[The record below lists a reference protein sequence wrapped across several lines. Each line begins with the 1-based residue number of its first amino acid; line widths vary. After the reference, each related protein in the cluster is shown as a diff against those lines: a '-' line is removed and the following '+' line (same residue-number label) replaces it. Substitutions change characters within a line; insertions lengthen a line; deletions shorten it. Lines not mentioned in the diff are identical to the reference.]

1 MKEGVA
7 QVAIVGGGVAGLS
20 LARALAGRRRVV
32 LFEADHWGAGAS
44 GAPVALLNPYRGRSA
59 RASDLD
65 LAGLAEMRALH
76 ARLRAGGHDTGAH
89 FGGVLR
95 LATSARQARQWQA
108 RTAGD
113 AGARWLAPAEVPPQ
127 YHAPF
132 GGFLALGGGW
142 LEPARWLSALAD
154 AARAQGAELR
164 EGARVTGLAY
174 RGPLWAL
181 LTADGEVLAERAILC
196 LGADQLPGTPF
207 AELERARGDVV
218 TLSPAPALPYPL
230 AGAVYG
236 VPLARGFA
244 AGGNHRDPDALDA
257 DAPARV
263 AAGAAH
269 FVPALQGAANV
280 AHWTGVRASRADN
293 RPLAAE
299 LEPGLWALGALSGRG
314 FLAAALLARQLAE
327 RLAPT

>member
-1 MKEGVA
+1 MNA
-7 QVAIVGGGVAGLS
+7 RSARVAIVGGGVAGLS

-32 LFEADHWGAGAS
+32 LFEAERMGAGAS
-44 GAPVALLNPYRGRSA
+44 RVPVALLNPHRGRSA

-65 LAGLAEMRALH
+65 LAGLAEMRALDE
-76 ARLRAGGHDTGAH
+76 RLRAAGHDGGAR
-89 FGGVLR
+89 FCGVLR
-95 LATSARQARQWQA
+95 LATSARQAQQWRA
-108 RTAGD
+108 RAAGNP
-113 AGARWLAPAEVPPQ
+113 GVRWLAPGEVPPA

-132 GGFLALGGGW
+132 GGFLVLEGGW

-154 AARAQGAELR
+154 AARAQGAELC
-164 EGARVTGLAY
+164 EGARVTKLSR
-174 RGPLWAL
+174 RGERWAVA
-181 LTADGEVLAERAILC
+181 TGNGEVLAEQVVLC
-196 LGADQLPGTPF
+196 LGADHLPGTPF
-207 AELERARGDVV
+207 AGLERVRGDVV

-244 AGGNHRDPDALDA
+244 AGGNHRDPDAPDPG
-257 DAPARV
+257 APARV
-263 AAGAAH
+263 AAGAAR
-269 FVPALQGAANV
+269 FVPALRGAAMV
-280 AHWTGVRASRADN
+280 AHWTGVRARRPDN
-293 RPLAAE
+293 RPLAGE